1 MHLLI
6 YKSRAAQSLD
16 KKNFRDIL
24 YTSLEQNR
32 SADVKGALLATRRH
46 FLQFLEGDFEAV
58 NDTFF
63 RIAADPR
70 HTDIKLVSFGPV
82 AKAHFADW
90 RMKGF
95 GIFDLNLELEQRLK
109 KTYGEEEGSVLL
121 PTDQESALSLVRDLE
136 LTGTFD

>member
-16 KKNFRDIL
+16 KKNLRDIL

-32 SADVKGALLATRRH
+32 AADVRGALLATRSH
-46 FLQFLEGDFEAV
+46 YLQFLEGDFEAV

-63 RIAADPR
+63 RIVNDPR
-70 HTDIKLVSFGPV
+70 HTDIRLVSFGPV
-82 AKAHFADW
+82 ARAHFGDW

-95 GIFDLNLELEQRLK
+95 GIFDLNLELEEKLK

-121 PTDQESALSLVRDLE
+121 PTDQESALSLVHDLE